1 MRLLAI
7 AATATAF
14 TATTA
19 HADLDVRFIEGAPK
33 DRFVISSATGLCAD
47 EAAAITVDL
56 GPSAGKL
63 IFDVTDAGAGVEV
76 FQPFELVTGGEQVI
90 EAPEVA
96 DGDTRVTLLVSDLA
110 PGAEVAFTIDVDD
123 TINARE
129 ITVSRSEITGA
140 MAMLAVGGVEVTGT
154 FDESARAKVPW
165 SGCS

>member
-1 MRLLAI
+1 MRLPTITASFLASI
-7 AATATAF
+7 
-14 TATTA
+14 ATTA
-19 HADLDVRFIEGAPK
+19 EADLDVRFIEGAPK
-33 DRFVISSATGLCAD
+33 DRFVISSATGLCTD

-63 IFDVTDAGAGVEV
+63 IFDVTGAGAGVEV
-76 FQPFELVTGGEQVI
+76 FQPFDLVSGGDQVI
-90 EAPEVA
+90 EAPKVV

-140 MAMLAVGGVEVTGT
+140 QAMIAVGGVEATGT